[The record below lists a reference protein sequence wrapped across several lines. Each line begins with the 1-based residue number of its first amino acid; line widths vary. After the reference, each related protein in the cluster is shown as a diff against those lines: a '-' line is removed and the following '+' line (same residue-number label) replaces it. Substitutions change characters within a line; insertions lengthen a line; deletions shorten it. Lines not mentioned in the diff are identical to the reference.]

1 MFHKIFIENEIKDH
15 PRTKYILSNL
25 KNRGEI
31 KYIDDHQQIWGRVK
45 KPYLQKRKKLNLFLA
60 SKKGSC
66 VKLAPDAYGLGQ
78 EKHYYFIHAYN
89 CIYECEYCYLQGY
102 FNTPD
107 LVFFVN
113 HEEIIRQMQEIVNQD
128 QNVWFHSGE
137 FSDSLALSHITGEL
151 DLYFDFFKKNPD
163 AKFELRTKSV
173 NIKELKKL
181 SPTDNIFVSFTL
193 SSKAA
198 GGAFDYKCP
207 SVKLRLQAIRELV
220 ALGYKIGLH
229 LDPII
234 YHDNFLDGYNEL
246 IKNLKEIIPS
256 NQIGYISLGVVRFTP
271 DVYHHVQSNYP
282 DSLITKQDYI
292 KSFDDKIRY
301 NRPMRNWILNSVK
314 QVLINHH
321 FQSEKIYFCMED

>member
-1 MFHKIFIENEIKDH
+1 M
-15 PRTKYILSNL
+15 
-25 KNRGEI
+25 
-31 KYIDDHQQIWGRVK
+31 
-45 KPYLQKRKKLNLFLA
+45 
-60 SKKGSC
+60 
-66 VKLAPDAYGLGQ
+66 
-78 EKHYYFIHAYN
+78 
-89 CIYECEYCYLQGY
+89 QGY